1 MTRCTIPPN
10 KLNVKEV
17 VQAQK
22 LIDIAKSRGITMSKI
37 SQYDLLTNNLLFE
50 GKSPSKS
57 GKHKI
62 VTKLEV
68 I

>member
-1 MTRCTIPPN
+1 
-10 KLNVKEV
+10 
-17 VQAQK
+17 
-22 LIDIAKSRGITMSKI
+22 MSEI

-50 GKSPSKS
+50 RKSPSKS

-68 I
+68 IWKIENDFKNLVE